1 MGWTIVQVILP
12 RAVATDKISASCKG
26 QSVVKSEK
34 NKVLMNYCFSNIT
47 TKQQFL
53 FFEAL

>member
-26 QSVVKSEK
+26 QPVVKSEK